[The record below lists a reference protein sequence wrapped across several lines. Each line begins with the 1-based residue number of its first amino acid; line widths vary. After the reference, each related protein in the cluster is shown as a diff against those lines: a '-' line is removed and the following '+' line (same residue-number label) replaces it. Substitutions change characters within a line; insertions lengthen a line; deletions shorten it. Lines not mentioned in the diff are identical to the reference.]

1 MSEPVWVVMPTY
13 NEAEN
18 VDRIVRAVE
27 AELERVASGAH
38 HILIVDDDSPDGTGA
53 IADALAAELDSVEVL
68 HRTSKRGLGHAYLE
82 GFARALAGGAEL
94 VIEMD
99 ADFSHEPRYL
109 EALVRS
115 AADADL
121 VLGSRY
127 VAGGGVR
134 DWGLLRRLISR
145 GGGLYARTILGID
158 VRDLT
163 GGFKCFRREVLEAIE
178 LGSVRSEGYV
188 FQIEL
193 TYRAI
198 LAGFHVREI
207 PIVFQDRAAGS
218 SKMSAQIA
226 LEAIWLVPRL
236 RHSAAAAIR
245 RSQGV
250 LTESQPHDT
259 RI

>member
-1 MSEPVWVVMPTY
+1 MSARVWVVMPTY

-18 VDRIVRAVE
+18 LERIVRATGL
-27 AELERVASGAH
+27 ELEQVAPGAFR
-38 HILIVDDDSPDGTGA
+38 ILIVDDNSPDGTGA
-53 IADALAAELDSVEVL
+53 VADAVAAELRFVEVV
-68 HRTSKRGLGHAYLE
+68 HRASKRGLGHAYLD
-82 GFARALAGGAEL
+82 GFARALAGGAQL

-99 ADFSHEPRYL
+99 ADFSHDPAYL
-109 EALVRS
+109 EALVGA

-134 DWGLLRRLISR
+134 DWGLVRRMISR
-145 GGGLYARTILGID
+145 GGGLYARTILGIE

-163 GGFKCFRREVLEAIE
+163 GGFKCFRREVLEAID
-178 LGSVRSEGYV
+178 LPSVRSEGYV

-193 TYRAI
+193 TYRAW
-198 LAGFHVREI
+198 LAGFRVREI

-236 RHSAAAAIR
+236 RRSAAAAVGAGR
-245 RSQGV
+245 GL
-250 LTESQPHDT
+250 LTGSQPRQT

>member
-1 MSEPVWVVMPTY
+1 MSARVWVVMPTY

-18 VDRIVRAVE
+18 LKRVVHAT
-27 AELERVASGAH
+27 ASELERVAPGEH
-38 HILIVDDDSPDGTGA
+38 RILIVDDNSPDGTGRV
-53 IADALAAELDSVEVL
+53 ADALAAELDSVEVL
-68 HRTSKRGLGHAYLE
+68 HRASKRGLGHAYLE
-82 GFARALAGGAEL
+82 GFGRALAGGAEL

-99 ADFSHEPRYL
+99 ADFSHDPRYL
-109 EALVRS
+109 APLVRS

-134 DWGLLRRLISR
+134 NWGVLRRLVSR
-145 GGGLYARTILGID
+145 GGGLYARTILGIGI
-158 VRDLT
+158 RDLT

-178 LGSVRSEGYV
+178 LQSVRSEGYV

-193 TYRAI
+193 TYRAL
-198 LAGFHVREI
+198 LAGFRVKEI

-236 RHSAAAAIR
+236 RRSAAGAVAAR
-245 RSQGV
+245 ER
-250 LTESQPHDT
+250 LTESQPRET